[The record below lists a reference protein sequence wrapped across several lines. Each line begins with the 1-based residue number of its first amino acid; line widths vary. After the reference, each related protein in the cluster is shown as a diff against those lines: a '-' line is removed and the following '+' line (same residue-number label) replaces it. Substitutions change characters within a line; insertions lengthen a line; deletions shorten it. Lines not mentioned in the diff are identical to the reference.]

1 MTSPDLPRMVADE
14 LDRVWS
20 GATGLPGESGGPGG
34 GLLIALSGG
43 PDSVALL
50 LAARD
55 WAAARGLPLGAAHL
69 NHGLR
74 GEAADRDE
82 RFCAD
87 LCARLDV
94 PLHVAH
100 EDPRPA
106 ARQRGR
112 GLEEAARHLRGR
124 FFERLLEEHP
134 GYRAV
139 ATGHHRDDQ
148 TETVLMRLLR
158 GSGPDGLR
166 GIRPRQGRTLHP
178 LLGVDRAGIL
188 AFLES
193 RKQPWRLDETNRD
206 GDNLRTRLRR
216 EVLPL
221 LRELFGEGCDA
232 APARLAALLEDDL
245 QMLEDLTAE
254 ALDRLTAP
262 ERGLSVPGLLDLP
275 EALARRVLRLWLAGL
290 RPQEHLDLERAHVV
304 NILAWLREGTSGSV
318 HDLPGAGRLV
328 REFDVLRWAE
338 SAEAGSRDDL
348 PLRSA
353 ADCRILVAGAETPAD
368 PAAHGR
374 LEGAGTRTKD
384 TESRQDSWNLTC
396 PADVLQGNLRI
407 RNWRSGDRFQPFGL
421 DGSRKLSDLL
431 RELRVPANRRDDVLV
446 VEDGAGI
453 LWIVG
458 LARSERTRLLPTT
471 GRTVTLVV
479 KERNR

>member
-1 MTSPDLPRMVADE
+1 MTSSDLSRIVTLE
-14 LDRVWS
+14 LDRLWS
-20 GATGLPGESGGPGG
+20 SSPESVAS
-34 GLLIALSGG
+34 GLLVALSGG

-50 LAARD
+50 LTARD
-55 WAAARGLPLGAAHL
+55 WALERGRPLGAAHL

-82 RFCAD
+82 AFCVE
-87 LCARLDV
+87 LCARLDI
-94 PLHVAH
+94 PLHLHH

-106 ARQRGR
+106 ARLRGR
-112 GLEEAARHLRGR
+112 GLEEAARHLRRR
-124 FFERLLEEHP
+124 FFATVLQEHP
-134 GYRAV
+134 EYGAV

-178 LLGVDRAGIL
+178 LLGVTRCQIV
-188 AFLES
+188 AFLED
-193 RKQPWRLDETNRD
+193 RGQPWRLDESNRD

-216 EVLPL
+216 EALPL

-245 QMLEDLTAE
+245 QLLDDLT
-254 ALDRLTAP
+254 DRTRTDLAGP
-262 ERGLSVPGLLDLP
+262 EDSLSVPGLLGLEP
-275 EALARRVLRLWLAGL
+275 ALARRVLRRWLADR
-290 RPQEHLDLERAHVV
+290 RPQEHLDLERVHVV
-304 NILAWLREGTSGSV
+304 NILAWLREGGSGSA

-328 REFDVLRWAE
+328 REFDALRWQDTT
-338 SAEAGSRDDL
+338 GDDQ

-353 ADCRILVAGAETPAD
+353 ADFRILVRGAEQPAD
-368 PAAHGR
+368 PTDPAARGR
-374 LEGAGTRTKD
+374 LEGAGEKRID
-384 TESRQDSWNLTC
+384 AESGQPTWNLTC

-421 DGSRKLSDLL
+421 DGTRKVSDLL
-431 RELRVPANRRDDVLV
+431 RDLRVAATRRDGVLV
-446 VEDGAGI
+446 VEDEAGI